1 MLVASKASCSVAN
14 AFSTGLQLIWP
25 RSGFKS
31 TKMSR
36 KRIFFL
42 QKVPV
47 VNGLISHKFKDDLK
61 SAMRSLGTPMFMS
74 LTWWNA
80 IFNYFFNGSFDFLQL
95 RSCFSEWHQTEQRRE
110 LHIHNS
116 GQYKILR
123 ECTSCKSCAKF
134 CVLCCLTWYKTK
146 NVNT

>member
-14 AFSTGLQLIWP
+14 AFSTGLKLIWRDP
-25 RSGFKS
+25 ALKAP
-31 TKMSR
+31 KCPENAY
-36 KRIFFL
+36 FL

-47 VNGLISHKFKDDLK
+47 VNGLIRHKFKDDLK

-123 ECTSCKSCAKF
+123 ECTSCESCAMF